1 MIRALK
7 TASTGMSAQKMYIDV
22 IANNL
27 ANVNT
32 TAYKRSSIE
41 FQDLLYETLRSTGVS
56 DDMQRY
62 TPTQLQVGYGTRP
75 IATQKSFAQGELRQT
90 ENPLDVAIQGRGFLQ
105 VERPD
110 GTYGYTRDGSLKLDA
125 DGTLVTSE
133 GYKIEPDMVIPR
145 EATSINISKT
155 GVVSVLVAGDSQP
168 VELGQLTLATF
179 TNPAGLKNLGGNLYQ
194 ESVASGV
201 AEINPPGENNA
212 GVLIQGSLEAA
223 NVDVVSEMVEMIM
236 AQRAYEINSKVITTS
251 EQMLSTVNNLKR

>member
-7 TASTGMSAQKMYIDV
+7 TASTGMAGQKLYIDV

-41 FQDLLYETLRSTGVS
+41 FQDLMYETLRSTGVS
-56 DDMQRY
+56 DDLQRY

-75 IATQKSFAQGELRQT
+75 IATQKSFAQGELQQT
-90 ENPLDVAIQGRGFLQ
+90 DNPLDIAIQGRGFLQ
-105 VERPD
+105 VVRPD
-110 GTYGYTRDGSLKLDA
+110 GTYGYTRDGSLKLSG

-133 GYKIEPDMVIPR
+133 GYQVDPNIVIPQ
-145 EATSINISKT
+145 EATNINISKT
-155 GVVSVLVAGDSQP
+155 GMVSVLVAGDPQP

-179 TNPAGLKNLGGNLYQ
+179 TNPAGLENLGGNLYR
-194 ESVASGV
+194 ETVASGTPEV
-201 AEINPPGENNA
+201 SSPGENNT
-212 GVLIQGSLEAA
+212 GEILQGSLEAA
-223 NVDVVSEMVEMIM
+223 NVDVVNEMVEMIM

-251 EQMLSTVNNLKR
+251 EQMLATINNLKR